1 MKNLL
6 LALFCAASLSAAS
19 PEVTQYIETLQS
31 KAALADPAFEGFDAK
46 RGEAVF
52 TSEHLGKKGKTIAC
66 TSCHTV
72 NLASKGENYFTGKV
86 IEPLAPSAN
95 SLRLT
100 SAKEVEKWLR
110 RNFNDVYN
118 REGTAKEKGDVLI
131 YIMTK

>member
-6 LALFCAASLSAAS
+6 LILFCAASLSAAS
-19 PEVTQYIETLQS
+19 PEVMQYIETLQS
-31 KAALADPAFEGFDAK
+31 QAVAADPAFEGFDAK
-46 RGEAVF
+46 RGEALF

-72 NLASKGENYFTGKV
+72 NLTVKGENFFTGKA
-86 IEPLAPSAN
+86 IEPLSPSAN
-95 SLRLT
+95 PLRLT
-100 SAKEVEKWLR
+100 DTKEVEKWLR

-118 REGTAKEKGDVLI
+118 REGTAQEKGDVLI

>member
-1 MKNLL
+1 MRNLL
-6 LALFCAASLSAAS
+6 LTLFCAASLSAAS

-31 KAALADPAFEGFDAK
+31 EAAQADPAFKSFDAK
-46 RGEAVF
+46 RGKTIF

-72 NLASKGENYFTGKV
+72 NLSLQGENFFTGKA
-86 IEPLAPSAN
+86 IEPLSPSAN
-95 SLRLT
+95 PKRLT
-100 SAKEVEKWLR
+100 SVKEVKKWLR

-118 REGTAKEKGDVLI
+118 REGTAQEKGDVLL